1 MINGKYGYVI
11 VFCFLVLLT
20 GCSSNNGKSNDA
32 SDVVASSSVAPSS
45 SKAEDYTK
53 IVKQFQ
59 TITDELLNT
68 CSFPIMLPTYLPQPD
83 VGLQWSISP
92 EIKSNNTFSVE
103 IDQKSE
109 GALGAMYYGTL
120 SENISKP
127 SEQLEAKQF
136 VKVHFK
142 TINLPN
148 GITGKEYVLDP
159 KVVGGTAITWESGN
173 WSFFVS
179 GCSGDSYGSAISF
192 AEQVMNEINNSGQTL
207 PGSQGK
213 FYLIFTSNKPTIEIY
228 WVTVNGVWYELDWQG
243 DPIEAIKVLQS
254 MVNVDNNSAYEG

>member
-1 MINGKYGYVI
+1 MIKGKYGYVI
-11 VFCFLVLLT
+11 VFCFLILLT
-20 GCSSNNGKSNDA
+20 SCFSNNEKSNDA

-59 TITDELLNT
+59 TITEDLLKI
-68 CSFPIMLPTYLPQPD
+68 CRFPIILPTYLPQPD

-92 EIKSNNTFSVE
+92 EIKSNTFSVE

-109 GALGAMYYGTL
+109 GVPGAMYYGTL

-127 SEQLEAKQF
+127 SEQQEAKQF

-159 KVVGGTAITWESGN
+159 NVVGGTAITWESGN
-173 WSFFVS
+173 WVFFVS
-179 GCSGDSYGSAISF
+179 GCSGNSYGSAISF
-192 AEQVMNEINNSGQTL
+192 AEQVINEINNIGQTL
-207 PGSQGK
+207 PGSQGE

-243 DPIEAIKVLQS
+243 NPIEAIKVLQS
-254 MVNVDNNSAYEG
+254 MVNVDNNSTYAG